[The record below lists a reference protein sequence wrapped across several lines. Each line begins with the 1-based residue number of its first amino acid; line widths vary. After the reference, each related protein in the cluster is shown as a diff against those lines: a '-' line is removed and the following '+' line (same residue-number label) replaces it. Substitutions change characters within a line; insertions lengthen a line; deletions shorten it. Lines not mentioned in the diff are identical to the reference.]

1 MLIKPFQKKIYR
13 ILKNLKPILPKKS
26 FLAFRYASYTGKH
39 LNLKNPVEI
48 NEKKNWLKL
57 YYHPPILT
65 QLADKYAVRSYV
77 AEKIGDNYLNELYG
91 YFQKV
96 EEIDF
101 DKLPN
106 QFILKAVHASHKNLI
121 VTDKNALN
129 IEETKKTLHKW
140 LAYNQY
146 QKVGFEWAYKN
157 IKPAIIAEKLLK
169 EDQKRFLT
177 DYKFVCMHGKVIY
190 VQIVLDVDGK
200 EVQVN
205 YNKAFEREN
214 FNAVNREWYQ
224 GAIEKPVLFDK
235 MVTLA
240 EILADRFPYV
250 RIDFYQIENKII
262 FGEVTF
268 YPGDGKY
275 EFFPDE
281 YNKIIGDQLQ
291 LPKLVYGQKEITT
304 Y

>member
-1 MLIKPFQKKIYR
+1 MKLRQKINR
-13 ILKNLKPILPKKS
+13 ILKNLKFLPKPLFFKI
-26 FLAFRYASYTGKH
+26 RYNAYTGKR

-65 QLADKYAVRSYV
+65 QLADKYASRTYV
-77 AEKIGDNYLNELYG
+77 ADKIGAEYLNELYG
-91 YFQKV
+91 YYTKV
-96 EEIDF
+96 EQINWNT
-101 DKLPN
+101 LPES
-106 QFILKAVHASHKNLI
+106 FILKATHASHRNLI
-121 VTDKNALN
+121 VTNKSQLDIKAT
-129 IEETKKTLHKW
+129 EKTLRKW
-140 LAYNQY
+140 LKYNHY
-146 QKVGFEWAYKN
+146 KKVGYEWAYKN
-157 IKPAIIAEKLLK
+157 IPAGIVSEKLLEEK
-169 EDQKRFLT
+169 GKHFLT

-190 VQIVLDVDGK
+190 VQIVLDVEGK

-205 YNKAFEREN
+205 YNKAFEQEK
-214 FNAVNREWYQ
+214 FIAINREWYQ

-235 MVTLA
+235 MVALA
-240 EILADRFPYV
+240 EILADRLPYV

-291 LPKLVYGQKEITT
+291 LPKLLKGQKEITT

>member
-1 MLIKPFQKKIYR
+1 MKLRQKINR
-13 ILKNLKPILPKKS
+13 ILKNLKFLPKPLFFKI
-26 FLAFRYASYTGKH
+26 RYNAYTGKR
-39 LNLKNPVEI
+39 LNLKNPIEI

-77 AEKIGDNYLNELYG
+77 ADKIGNEYLNEVYG
-91 YFQKV
+91 YYTA
-96 EEIDF
+96 IDQI
-101 DKLPN
+101 DWNQLPN
-106 QFILKAVHASHKNLI
+106 AFILKAVHGSHRNLI
-121 VTDKNALN
+121 VKDKSSLN
-129 IEETKKTLHKW
+129 IRETEKMLSKW
-140 LAYNQY
+140 LRYNQY
-146 QKVGFEWAYKN
+146 KKVGFEWAYKN
-157 IKPAIIAEKLLK
+157 IKPAIIVEKLLK

-205 YNKAFEREN
+205 YNKAFEQEK
-214 FNAVNREWYQ
+214 FIAINREWYQ

-235 MVTLA
+235 MVALA
-240 EILADRFPYV
+240 EILADRLPYV

-291 LPKLVYGQKEITT
+291 LPKLVNGQKEITT

>member
-1 MLIKPFQKKIYR
+1 MKLRQKINR
-13 ILKNLKPILPKKS
+13 ILKNLKFLPKPLFFKI
-26 FLAFRYASYTGKH
+26 RYNAYTGKR

-77 AEKIGDNYLNELYG
+77 ADKIGSEYLNKVYG
-91 YFQKV
+91 YYTA
-96 EEIDF
+96 IDQI
-101 DKLPN
+101 DWNQLPN
-106 QFILKAVHASHKNLI
+106 AFILKAVHGSHRNLI
-121 VTDKNALN
+121 VKDKSSLN
-129 IEETKKTLHKW
+129 IRETEKMLSKW
-140 LAYNQY
+140 LRYNQY
-146 QKVGFEWAYKN
+146 KKVGFEWAYKN
-157 IKPAIIAEKLLK
+157 IKPAIIAEKLLY
-169 EDQKRFLT
+169 EEGKRFLT

-205 YNKAFEREN
+205 YNKAFEQEK
-214 FNAVNREWYQ
+214 FIAINREWYQ

-235 MVTLA
+235 MVALA
-240 EILADRFPYV
+240 EILADRLPYV

-291 LPKLVYGQKEITT
+291 LPKLKNGQKEITT

>member
-1 MLIKPFQKKIYR
+1 M
-13 ILKNLKPILPKKS
+13 LKNLKFLPKPLFFKI
-26 FLAFRYASYTGKH
+26 RYNAYTGKR
-39 LNLKNPVEI
+39 LNLKNSVEI

-65 QLADKYAVRSYV
+65 QLADKYTVRSYV
-77 AEKIGDNYLNELYG
+77 AEKIGHEYLNELYG
-91 YFQKV
+91 YYQKV

-121 VTDKNALN
+121 VTDKNTLN

-177 DYKFVCMHGKVIY
+177 DYKFVCMLGKVIY

-205 YNKAFEREN
+205 YNKAFEQEK
-214 FNAVNREWYQ
+214 FIAINREWYQ

-235 MVTLA
+235 MVALA

-291 LPKLVYGQKEITT
+291 LPKMVNGQKEITI

>member
-1 MLIKPFQKKIYR
+1 MKLRQKINR
-13 ILKNLKPILPKKS
+13 ILKNLKFLPKPLFFKI
-26 FLAFRYASYTGKH
+26 RYNAYTGKR
-39 LNLKNPVEI
+39 LNLKNPIEI

-77 AEKIGDNYLNELYG
+77 ADKIGSEYLNKVYG
-91 YFQKV
+91 YYTA
-96 EEIDF
+96 IDQI
-101 DKLPN
+101 DWNQLPN
-106 QFILKAVHASHKNLI
+106 AFILKAVHGSHRNLI
-121 VTDKNALN
+121 VKDKSSLN
-129 IEETKKTLHKW
+129 IRETEKMLSKW
-140 LAYNQY
+140 LRYNQY
-146 QKVGFEWAYKN
+146 KKVGFEWAYKN
-157 IKPAIIAEKLLK
+157 IKPAIIVEKLLK

-205 YNKAFEREN
+205 YNKAFEQEK
-214 FNAVNREWYQ
+214 FIAINREWYQ

-235 MVTLA
+235 MVALA
-240 EILADRFPYV
+240 EILADRLPYV

-291 LPKLVYGQKEITT
+291 LPKLVNGQKEITT

>member
-1 MLIKPFQKKIYR
+1 MKLRQKINR
-13 ILKNLKPILPKKS
+13 ILKNLKFLPKPLFFKI
-26 FLAFRYASYTGKH
+26 RYNAYTGKR
-39 LNLKNPVEI
+39 LNLKNPIEI

-65 QLADKYAVRSYV
+65 QLADKYVSRTYV
-77 AEKIGDNYLNELYG
+77 ADKIGAEYLNELYG
-91 YFQKV
+91 YYTKV
-96 EEIDF
+96 EQINWDT
-101 DKLPN
+101 LPES
-106 QFILKAVHASHKNLI
+106 FILKATHASHRNLI
-121 VTDKNALN
+121 VTNKSQLDIKAT
-129 IEETKKTLHKW
+129 EKTLRKW
-140 LAYNQY
+140 LKYNHY
-146 QKVGFEWAYKN
+146 KKVGYEWAYKN
-157 IKPAIIAEKLLK
+157 IPAGIVAEKLLEEK
-169 EDQKRFLT
+169 GKRFLT

-205 YNKAFEREN
+205 YNKAFEQEK
-214 FNAVNREWYQ
+214 FIAINREWYQ

-235 MVTLA
+235 MVALA

-291 LPKLVYGQKEITT
+291 LPKLENGQKEITT

>member
-1 MLIKPFQKKIYR
+1 MKLRQKINR
-13 ILKNLKPILPKKS
+13 ILKNLKFLPKPLFFKI
-26 FLAFRYASYTGKH
+26 RYNAYTGKR

-65 QLADKYAVRSYV
+65 QLADKYTVRSYV
-77 AEKIGDNYLNELYG
+77 AKKIGHEYLNELYG
-91 YFQKV
+91 YYQKV

-121 VTDKNALN
+121 VTDKNTLN

-140 LAYNQY
+140 LVYNQY

-205 YNKAFEREN
+205 YNKAFEQEK
-214 FNAVNREWYQ
+214 FIAINREWYQ

-235 MVTLA
+235 MVALA

-291 LPKLVYGQKEITT
+291 LPKLVNGQKEITT

>member
-1 MLIKPFQKKIYR
+1 MKLRQKINR
-13 ILKNLKPILPKKS
+13 ILKNLKFLPKPLFFKI
-26 FLAFRYASYTGKH
+26 RYNAYTGKR

-77 AEKIGDNYLNELYG
+77 TEKIGPEYLNELYG
-91 YFQKV
+91 YYTKV
-96 EEIDF
+96 EQINWDI
-101 DKLPN
+101 LPES
-106 QFILKAVHASHKNLI
+106 FILKATHASHRNLI
-121 VTDKNALN
+121 VTNKSQLDIKAT
-129 IEETKKTLHKW
+129 EKTMLEW
-140 LAYNQY
+140 LKYNHY
-146 QKVGFEWAYKN
+146 KKVGYEWAYKN
-157 IKPAIIAEKLLK
+157 IKPAIIAEKLLH
-169 EDQKRFLT
+169 EEGKRFLS
-177 DYKFVCMHGKVIY
+177 DYKFICMHGQIIY

-205 YNKAFEREN
+205 YNKAFEQEK
-214 FNAVNREWYQ
+214 FIAINREWYQ

-235 MVTLA
+235 MVALA

-250 RIDFYQIENKII
+250 RIDFYQIENKIV
-262 FGEVTF
+262 FGEITF

-291 LPKLVYGQKEITT
+291 LPKLENGQKEITT